1 MWDFAMV
8 FDLISFLAG
17 IGAGALTGALAGILH
32 GLERT
37 ADIQERLRL
46 VTKKVGEIGGRVSNS
61 DSGLSG
67 AKVEVDQLQ
76 RELDEIHEEIK
87 RMYKRTR

>member
-1 MWDFAMV
+1 MV

-17 IGAGALTGALAGILH
+17 IGAGALTGTLAGILH

-46 VTKKVGEIGGRVSNS
+46 VTKQVGEISGRISNS
-61 DSGLSG
+61 DSSLSG
-67 AKVEVDQLQ
+67 AKVEADQLQ